1 MAWRRESGD
10 VGPDVGSRLILGL
23 VLDLFRSQA
32 ALEAEVLVL
41 RQQIIVLRRGHRTWP
56 CRSRRFDRQLLV
68 ARCRGGLQKKSRR
81 GGAGFSTSTQAIQ
94 AALRGFNVRE
104 QVAVLMPYSG
114 APADAVRRYF
124 TELNL
129 SIVREES
136 LSVARPLD
144 LARVSA
150 TTIHDALRA
159 LDGYGAEILVQFG
172 AALPT
177 MRVVAEAE

>member
-1 MAWRRESGD
+1 
-10 VGPDVGSRLILGL
+10 
-23 VLDLFRSQA
+23 
-32 ALEAEVLVL
+32 
-41 RQQIIVLRRGHRTWP
+41 
-56 CRSRRFDRQLLV
+56 V
-68 ARCRGGLQKKSRR
+68 A
-81 GGAGFSTSTQAIQ
+81 
-94 AALRGFNVRE
+94 
-104 QVAVLMPYSG
+104 

-159 LDGYGAEILVQFG
+159 LDGYRAEIIVQFG

-177 MRVVAEAE
+177 MRVAAEAEQELGIPVLAANPVLYWHALRSCGHR